1 MTAALKPLVFVAGQI
16 LEEFNQAL
24 NDPKDFQYLLNKNGW
39 VVENLSGSQ
48 LGLIRTAI
56 NVSDSVEQILS
67 LLVQIKGGKNNFNTL
82 LNQIL
87 PIIENTYDIIDNV
100 KYISSSSFNFF
111 PVNQADFWAE
121 FGANLFDTYFASYLK
136 NKSSILFAILYL
148 SDIITE
154 DQVYPAGAKRIPY
167 KKYRINWA
175 QLGTLI
181 SNPKD
186 IIHDAYGWGNSTG
199 LDTEKIL
206 SKLSNAINLFGGNA
220 SRIIIDELN
229 YNRFLAQNPTFSQ
242 GGTEQ
247 LNIDILKDY
256 VAYGNDFNELNLN
269 LIPVPKDNSTQIIDG
284 IALQLENT
292 GGYQTKFRIA
302 PSLFVSLDSQL
313 ETSDYLLLKITPND
327 TQFITNFS
335 ATNFQTEIAFTY
347 LPETPILFFG
357 TPFTS
362 RLEFLGIDFSI
373 AVNGSY
379 DDPEFIIKVGNGKLI
394 NLPFMQFT
402 FEPGN
407 ADNFIQKIIGETPFS
422 LGFGGTLRWSSKF
435 GFGFEGNTSFSI
447 EIPLKE
453 QRKNKDS
460 SSPVQLDAIRI
471 ALLADGKNTDLNLG
485 LDFFFNLSAV
495 KASIRNI
502 GLKLQLSDKEGT
514 GGKGLF
520 DNLDFDLAFKFP
532 DGVALEIN
540 APPVKGG
547 GFLNYDEATSTYTGG
562 LELQFS
568 KISFSAIGIISTKL
582 PGGQKGYSL
591 LVIVSVEFTPLQIGM
606 GFTINGIGGLLGLHR
621 TSNPDVLR
629 TGIRYNTL
637 DHILFPKNIVE
648 NVNAIISNLGQ
659 AFPVRKDQFMLGP
672 MAKIGWGTPTLL
684 TIDIGIIIELPDPV
698 RLIILGILR
707 AQLPSAQNPIL
718 QIQVNFLGIIDF
730 KEKYLSFD
738 ATLYDS
744 KILTFGLFG
753 DMALRLNWGDR
764 PNFLLSVGG
773 FHPSYTPPPLNL
785 PSMQRLTIIL
795 ADENNLKISVE
806 SYFAVTSNSA
816 QFGARVYAMAK
827 AWKITAE
834 GELWFNVLFQFS
846 PFYFA
851 ADMGVKFAIKMGSKT
866 LLGIYVALLLE
877 GPDPWRAQGQAA
889 FKILLVKVKV
899 RFDATFGRQRAEA
912 IEAVKVDEKIKE
924 ALMLPDNWETQLP
937 NQNNQ
942 MVSWRKEAEGE
953 GQSVDPSGAIK
964 INQRVMPLNT
974 VMQKF
979 GSAAISD
986 FNRYR
991 ITDVRIGTLN
1001 APKESVQDYF
1011 ARSEFSNMTDEE
1023 KLSRDGYE
1031 LFDSGV
1037 IVGSTENQSSQYAV
1051 HKESA
1056 FEEITID
1063 SGFRRKELEKHFI
1076 TDVRMKIDSLLGY
1089 TTRTGLSAARLRTTS
1104 VGPDKIKLSLKDG
1117 EFVLADR
1124 NNLQQVGGGISFA
1137 NSMDAE
1143 RYLIQQRELSPTT
1156 VENWIIA
1163 NRYELVD

>member
-1 MTAALKPLVFVAGQI
+1 MANNTFLGSFVTQYARLVLPLKEALESESQFRALFLDLGWSIPIPPVS
-16 LEEFNQAL
+16 QAQDVVT
-24 NDPKDFQYLLNKNGW
+24 NING
-39 VVENLSGSQ
+39 L
-48 LGLIRTAI
+48 
-56 NVSDSVEQILS
+56 
-67 LLVQIKGGKNNFNTL
+67 
-82 LNQIL
+82 
-87 PIIENTYDIIDNV
+87 
-100 KYISSSSFNFF
+100 
-111 PVNQADFWAE
+111 
-121 FGANLFDTYFASYLK
+121 
-136 NKSSILFAILYL
+136 
-148 SDIITE
+148 
-154 DQVYPAGAKRIPY
+154 
-167 KKYRINWA
+167 
-175 QLGTLI
+175 
-181 SNPKD
+181 
-186 IIHDAYGWGNSTG
+186 
-199 LDTEKIL
+199 
-206 SKLSNAINLFGGNA
+206 
-220 SRIIIDELN
+220 IDELDNLSSSPSELDMATLLLNVSEVYLSVKNFANTIANITIGIAPLQTEFIAQFPKDLFN
-229 YNRFLAQNPTFSQ
+229 YLICRYLQETSDILFNSLLATDIISYNDIEANAPRPGYTKIQIDYQKLATIITNPTDIVKSGIKWNTENYDFQNIGALLLDFLSSIQ
-242 GGTEQ
+242 TPASYKENVGTESYNMMAKYDEFESTNILGASISLFLLDISILDEFKSLQAIISAFEGEQLSEKGIILELDIPEGTSLKQDITDTISLQ
-247 LNIDILKDY
+247 LNTADLIGTSFGVQLSPSQQKFKYLNGIGTNGKI
-256 VAYGNDFNELNLN
+256 EL
-269 LIPVPKDNSTQIIDG
+269 LIKKLFDEPFRLFGQPEGTR
-284 IALQLENT
+284 LEIRH
-292 GGYQTKFRIA
+292 QA
-302 PSLFVSLDSQL
+302 VSLFVKPGS
-313 ETSDYLLLKITPND
+313 P
-327 TQFITNFS
+327 
-335 ATNFQTEIAFTY
+335 
-347 LPETPILFFG
+347 
-357 TPFTS
+357 
-362 RLEFLGIDFSI
+362 LEFGLGYDLSGLALVIDP
-373 AVNGSY
+373 NGS
-379 DDPEFIIKVGNGKLI
+379 
-394 NLPFMQFT
+394 
-402 FEPGN
+402 
-407 ADNFIQKIIGETPFS
+407 DNFIKNIFGDKVREIQFPIVVQWSNTNGISFVGSGTFEFEVNTHFKIGPIEFTDVKVAIKAPQGQNKVTTDIGTNIK
-422 LGFGGTLRWSSKF
+422 G
-435 GFGFEGNTSFSI
+435 
-447 EIPLKE
+447 
-453 QRKNKDS
+453 D
-460 SSPVQLDAIRI
+460 
-471 ALLADGKNTDLNLG
+471 
-485 LDFFFNLSAV
+485 LSAIV
-495 KASIRNI
+495 FTVDNI
-502 GLKLQLSDKEGT
+502 GLRTTL
-514 GGKGLF
+514 
-520 DNLDFDLAFKFP
+520 NLDDGNAGPFGIDIGFKP
-532 DGVALEIN
+532 PTGVGLSID

-648 NVNAIISNLGQ
+648 NANAIISNLGQ

-827 AWKITAE
+827 AWKIIAE